1 MHCLCIFLTHI
12 FVVIQMESS
21 VVFIAH
27 TRGQVR
33 QWGKHAIMLL
43 MIGTSF
49 SAGKSR
55 DLGQFRRFN
64 YRKHVVAITVN
75 WRTAKNLSNG
85 EKNIPNNRF
94 FRCFRSFR
102 VYEALASIVI
112 LSNGICYRNCD
123 CILFQTFRLYFWW
136 PKVFTTSW
144 RPNWGQNYDGRGP
157 FGYAKL
163 EG

>member
-1 MHCLCIFLTHI
+1 M
-12 FVVIQMESS
+12 VIQMESS

-43 MIGTSF
+43 IIGTSF

-75 WRTAKNLSNG
+75 WRRAKNLSNG

-112 LSNGICYRNCD
+112 LSNVYVIPD
-123 CILFQTFRLYFWW
+123 
-136 PKVFTTSW
+136 PH
-144 RPNWGQNYDGRGP
+144 D
-157 FGYAKL
+157 
-163 EG
+163 